1 MPRLDQIVAFPGMP
15 GIGTTRISGRY
26 YPLCVTGMGSNNW
39 STRAGTANVADLA
52 PWIPRVS
59 FTPSTLGIVPTTGAA
74 GAAGKILVYD
84 ADADGYPDA
93 LIYDSG
99 SLNLNVGSA
108 THRSAASAIT
118 FDAGSLY
125 WIGIQFDATA
135 ATCRTVPN
143 ASCLDFAGLGTSPT
157 QAGVTTL
164 VRKTGLTFASPPN
177 PWGGIAGSTFVTSD
191 TPFLVIGLAP

>member
-1 MPRLDQIVAFPGMP
+1 MPKLSEYVGLPGQP
-15 GIGTTRISGRY
+15 GIGTSRIPGRY
-26 YPLCVTGMGSNNW
+26 YPLCVTGFGSNNW
-39 STRAGTANVADLA
+39 STRAGTGNVADLA

-59 FTPSTLGIVPTTGAA
+59 FTPSNLGCVPTSGGA
-74 GAAGKILVYD
+74 GATGKVVVYS
-84 ADADGYPDA
+84 ADSAGYPNA
-93 LIYDSG
+93 LLYDSG
-99 SLNLNVGSA
+99 TLDFAVASA

-118 FDAGSLY
+118 FAAGSIY
-125 WIGIQFDATA
+125 WVGIQFGTTA
-135 ATCRTVPN
+135 ATCRTIPN